1 MAGTARRAEGEANKV
16 AGSAKRA
23 VGKATKEIGVF
34 KRRDPYR
41 RPGALS
47 RTLLARSS
55 GRFVPRARA
64 SS

>member
-1 MAGTARRAEGEANKV
+1 MVETARQAKGEANKV

-23 VGKATKEIGVF
+23 VGMATKRIGVF
-34 KRRDPYR
+34 KRRNPYR
-41 RPGALS
+41 EPRALF

-55 GRFVPRARA
+55 GRFVALARA